1 MGQAKRDAES
11 REEKAG
17 RLLLGLALGDG
28 VCVGLVL
35 SCLLI
40 SACLALSVGTAEK
53 EGEKT
58 KDLRDGEAGHGG
70 KETDTLATD
79 SRTRAAL
86 VPSD

>member
-17 RLLLGLALGDG
+17 GLLWGLALWGG

-40 SACLALSVGTAEK
+40 SACLALSVGTTGE

-58 KDLRDGEAGHGG
+58 KDLREGEAGHGG

-79 SRTRAAL
+79 SRTRAVL